1 MPDERPHP
9 GAWAQLSDE
18 EIARRE
24 AEAEAREQAARD
36 AEVSERQWNV
46 DDEEPLDPQVVQ
58 IRILAELQTI
68 RYRLGVLVLF
78 FVVIPIAVGLI
89 VGFAVGF
96 NNS

>member
-1 MPDERPHP
+1 MAPERRDPA
-9 GAWAQLSDE
+9 AWARLSDKE
-18 EIARRE
+18 VAQRE
-24 AEAEAREQAARD
+24 TEAQAREEAARD
-36 AEVSERQWNV
+36 AEGSEPEWAA
-46 DDEEPLDPQVVQ
+46 DDEDAPIDAQAVQ

-96 NNS
+96 NN